1 MVVAIVALC
10 AALTGGAYAAGRIGT
25 KQLRHGAVTTGKLA
39 PNERSLAFTFFDANN
54 MALPAGQ
61 FTPVANLVLPRGDY
75 IVTAQVGIDSD
86 DPQEVECQIQDDGA
100 RAVRA
105 ITGLPTTTGGSRR
118 GTITLTAPVD
128 GGGVSLACFPDEA
141 STARD
146 RMITAVRVGHLIL
159 E

>member
-25 KQLRHGAVTTGKLA
+25 KQIRHGAVTTGKLA
-39 PNERSLAFTFFDANN
+39 ANERSLAFSFYDANS

-61 FTPVANLVLPRGDY
+61 FTSVADLVLPKGTY
-75 IVTAQVGIDSD
+75 VVTAQVGIDSD

-105 ITGLPTTTGGSRR
+105 ITGLPTTTGGARK
-118 GTITLTAPVD
+118 GTVTLTAPVD
-128 GGGVSLACFPDEA
+128 SGAISLACFPDEA